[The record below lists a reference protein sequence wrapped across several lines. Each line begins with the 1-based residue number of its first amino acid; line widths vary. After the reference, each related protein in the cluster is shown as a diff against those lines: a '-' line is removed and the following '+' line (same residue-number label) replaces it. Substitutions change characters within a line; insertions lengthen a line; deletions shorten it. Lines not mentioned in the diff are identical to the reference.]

1 MNYKLAIFDMD
12 GTILDTLEDLKEG
25 INAGLSKNGY
35 PIHSVEAVKS
45 FVGNGMWKLVE
56 RAVPAGTSK
65 ELQVKVHDDFMEYYH
80 VHCADHTKPYE
91 GIIELLQKLKK
102 AGCKTAV
109 VSNKADLAVHELCD
123 EYFPNCFDVE
133 IGAIDGVPN
142 KPAPDSVNRVLSELN
157 INREDSVYIGDS
169 EVDIQ
174 TAFNSDMDSIIVT
187 WGFREENYLRE
198 QGGTVFAHN
207 TKNIEKYILG
217 EFD

>member
-157 INREDSVYIGDS
+157 INREDSIYIGDS

-187 WGFREENYLRE
+187 WGFREENYLSE
-198 QGGTVFAHN
+198 QGGRVFAHN
-207 TKNIEKYILG
+207 TEDVEKYILG